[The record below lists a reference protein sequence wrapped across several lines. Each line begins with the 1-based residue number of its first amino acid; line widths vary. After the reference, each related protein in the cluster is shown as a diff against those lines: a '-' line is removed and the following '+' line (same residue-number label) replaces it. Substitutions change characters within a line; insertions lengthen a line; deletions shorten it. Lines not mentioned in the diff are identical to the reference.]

1 MAGASRRSL
10 AERLEA
16 WSGVCDAAA
25 AGELADADAS
35 AALVSV
41 VFASLREH
49 DDKPSRVALA
59 RAVDAALMHS
69 PAFLKAF
76 AARLLKAA
84 SDAPQAMEPARRREL
99 LRWSCALVR
108 HLDLATQ
115 TGAFAKVAKAQG
127 DLLCAEATAASGAA
141 RGDEN
146 GDGDT
151 RRGVRAPPRVNASF
165 QRLLGASVGAS
176 AAAEAYVDLVS
187 PRADDGTPD
196 PAKAL
201 VVTAPAAACGLAGAL
216 VAWANA
222 AAATRAASGGST
234 KRPSKVQRR
243 GGEAE
248 AAKRE
253 EQLAATASRARAG
266 AADAFAR
273 GVLHGD
279 ARNPSKLP
287 TELGRALDAF
297 VATMT
302 EEEMRDE
309 VAPRIERQMRRSP
322 EATLRPTRR
331 ALERAP
337 APAARALAAAAGD
350 ALAAQLRHADAWR
363 REEAAACFAAI
374 ADLGEDEDAR
384 GAFDAVAGDLADA
397 AKRPKEWQAR
407 CGVFDAMARLAL
419 RGDGVSEKTAA
430 ACANEAVACLAD
442 AFAREAQRDAR
453 ASAAD
458 ALGAWLAKVPG
469 ALPKPAADALA
480 ASLKDAKDAEKV
492 RPALR
497 LLVRAAKANP
507 TVLGSGTSVA
517 LMPALAALVKAGSAK
532 PLQRAEGTMALFLVA
547 AAAAGDA
554 EARKAAVSAGAF
566 GALAPDATYFAPASL
581 ARLGAEDSE
590 CAALGVGA
598 LLGSVDS
605 RELLGGDV
613 ERAAIGTATLLLL
626 HPNRETRVAAKRA
639 VDAANEAGVSAET
652 LLDAFREW
660 VVSAEEPG
668 RWPGLELSVEEAASG
683 NAARRPFPRRLAGAA
698 LAAFCG
704 AGGAERGAAS
714 RVGFSR
720 GDPGIPPEL
729 AGRLVLLAHHP
740 LVSAPDGR
748 QQGAW
753 SALLAKLDAAAE
765 RLGLDPPEFALR
777 ECADAMCAAV
787 AGDTGARSPR
797 PADRDAA
804 VAAAFAVARIDPDVA
819 LDAILGLAQSFAD
832 AREHESLTEKEIA
845 IFRCPPT
852 RLSTDPVDVFKPVT
866 RASANGARKARGK
879 GRGAY
884 GSDSDSD
891 DEPAAVSLRPTLR
904 ASQVAAAGGRGA
916 GRGGRGGRGGANIP
930 DKAELARR
938 AQFAEEAETRARVR
952 DGVDRLCLRLRLTAA
967 VLRGGTRRGAAAKRV
982 ARVATELLPLAA
994 SPILPEGPGAALGA
1008 ALVVA
1013 AANVPGNASVAL
1025 GFRGVASAF
1034 AAALRVSARCLD
1046 GTAPPL
1052 EPDARGDP
1060 APVPCARAAAE
1071 AATLEH
1077 ALDAL
1082 CECVEMND
1090 TEPLPPAMAFLAF
1103 PLCARVLTL
1112 ADDVAPASM
1121 RKNAVRVLAA
1131 HAAPG
1136 VPGLPR
1142 AAAARLALG
1151 VMATGAG
1158 ATAAAARPLLLDV
1171 AAGSGDEAPA
1181 VTLALLD
1188 GLESE
1193 FRAVRAAALA
1203 ALAGAPGA
1211 LRDLVLGGPEDARR
1225 SAAARLFLV
1234 RRDVDKAVRAAADDV
1249 WRAAGLELDAATL
1262 AARVSPLAIL
1272 PFLRHAAASAR
1283 EAAVDAFA
1291 ETAAAMDGGV
1301 APALAKLFAAYAT
1314 AAPAAPAR
1322 DGEAE
1327 LLDRGSAVPDRARF
1341 PDELERARRRSA
1353 GDPQGRAA
1361 LVRALGAAAPSLTAR
1376 DLPLVSTFLTKVLA
1390 DEDEAVRDA
1399 AMRGGRAMIELHGA
1413 QHVQQLLGVYEGYFD
1428 RATRSGGAGDLT
1440 DAQTDNTRQGVA
1452 VFLGS
1457 LAAHLEQTDPRLRQ
1471 ILARLV
1477 DVLSTPSEA
1486 VQRSVADCL
1495 PSLARALDEDER
1507 RALAESLLAQ
1517 VTGGAGYADRRGAA
1531 FGLAGAVK
1539 GMGIGSLKLF
1549 GVMDT
1554 VKTAVED
1561 KSNPEAREGALM
1573 AFELLN
1579 VRLGRLFEPYVVHV
1593 LPLLLVCFGDQNA
1606 YVREATVSA
1615 ARAVMGQLSGQGVKL
1630 VLPALMRGLEDSA
1643 WRTKQGSV
1651 QLLGAMS
1658 ACAPKQL
1665 GACLPQI
1672 VPKLSETLT
1681 DTHPKV
1687 VDAANAALAAIG
1699 DVIRNPEIRGLSK
1712 YLLGAISA
1720 PAERTAPCLDVL
1732 LEMTFVNTVDAPSL
1746 ALIVPVLSRGLRDR
1760 SADLKKKAAK
1770 IAGNMCSLVADA
1782 KDMSPYVP
1790 ILLPDI
1796 QKSLVDVS
1804 PEVRATAAAALA
1816 SLLQGMGGAEADQF
1830 SEVIPWLTRTL
1841 QSDGPPTERSGAA
1854 QGLAEC
1860 LAVLGPETFEAMLPE
1875 IFAGCAHV
1883 APYVREGHLTLLR
1896 FLPLALGAA
1905 FEAHLKE
1912 ALTEVLTG
1920 LADISEPVRQA
1931 ALGAGRVFVE
1941 EFSHSGPSLDLLLP
1955 AIEEALANENWRIRQ
1970 SATELLGSMMFRI
1983 AGTSGKV
1990 RVEGG
1995 DDDEGI
2001 STEAQGALLTSALG
2015 EARHHDLLASVYA
2028 LRSDPVMAVRSAA
2041 VHIWKTVVAN
2051 TPRTLR
2057 VILPRLMRRLIAGL
2071 SAESEDRRQTAG
2083 KCLGELVRKLGERV
2097 LPEIFPILRDG
2108 LEPSR
2113 GVQTRQGVCLGLAE
2127 VLAAARKE
2135 QLDEFLHRDVV
2146 PAIRDALCDADAA
2159 VREAAGA
2166 AFDATFRHSG
2176 PDTAAAIVP
2185 ALLSKLGSDDAA
2197 LEGLKQVLKA
2207 QPKILASVL
2216 PKLAE
2221 PPIDA
2226 HRAST
2231 LGALAEVAGAAL
2243 PPHLEALFPP
2253 LLAAMASEAAE
2264 EAEAA
2269 RHAASAVLRAV
2280 PDDAHY
2286 LLLPQVLGGARDER
2300 PRVRAAAATLC
2311 GAFAVEA
2318 PCFDEEDDVPLLIEA
2333 LFSLFCDADET
2344 VVLSAWQA
2352 LGVVMGAV
2360 AKEDQAHYLRDVR
2373 AAVRDAREKMRRR
2386 LRDAGASARVKKR
2399 DLLVPGLCLPKGLA
2413 PVAQVF
2419 LQGVLAGR
2427 NADARESAAEGLRE
2441 ATLSTTT
2448 AAVKPHVIPVTGPL
2462 IRALGDK
2469 HPGSV
2474 KSAVIGA
2481 LAAMIEVGGAAL
2493 KPFVPQLQ
2501 TTFVKCLVDPH
2512 RAVRQRAAAALGR
2525 LVALQPRVDAL
2536 VADLVASLERT
2547 DESSGSVDEETR
2559 GARRATARAVAG
2571 ALARAGANVKPPTV
2585 VAATEAAM
2593 RLGRDAADAETRA
2606 AAALALAHA
2615 AAWLPED
2622 ARATLA
2628 ERLGE
2633 TDAGAGDDADAR
2645 EHRALSLSAS
2655 ARVHPELVLASPET
2669 SRETLNGLARH
2680 ARDPEREG
2688 ARVAAVLG
2696 MGRLALASAEQRGA
2710 ACPFLG
2716 KVASALARALRD
2728 DGAGARAAAASA
2740 LSRLCAASPDAVAPH
2755 LGVFVPA
2762 LADVAVADASRDA
2775 RFHADRALRAALRVR
2790 DEEDGLAFAREA
2802 LRAGGAAHAARA
2814 RLSDV
2819 VLRRLQ
2825 GLPALDE
2832 GADGTTWTSWGGL
2845 AADADD
2851 DDEAVLGDDA

>member
-1 MAGASRRSL
+1 MAGASRRPL
-10 AERLEA
+10 AERLDA

-41 VFASLREH
+41 VFSSLREH

-59 RAVDAALMHS
+59 RAVDAALTHS

-84 SDAPQAMEPARRREL
+84 SDAPHEMEPTRRREL

-127 DLLCAEATAASGAA
+127 DLLCAEAVATSGAA
-141 RGDEN
+141 GEKEHGRGLEPA
-146 GDGDT
+146 
-151 RRGVRAPPRVNASF
+151 VRVNASF
-165 QRLLGASVGAS
+165 QRLLGAFSGTS
-176 AAAEAYVDLVS
+176 AAAEMAEAYVDLIS
-187 PRADDGTPD
+187 PRAGDGTPD
-196 PAKAL
+196 ATKAL
-201 VVTAPAAACGLAGAL
+201 VATAPAAACGLAGAL

-234 KRPSKVQRR
+234 KRPSKVQRA

-253 EQLAATASRARAG
+253 ARLADTASRARSG

-279 ARNPSKLP
+279 ARNPLKLP
-287 TELGRALDAF
+287 AELGRALDAF

-302 EEEMRDE
+302 EAEMRDE

-337 APAARALAAAAGD
+337 APAARALAAAAGE

-384 GAFDAVAGDLADA
+384 GAFDAVAGDLTDA

-407 CGVFDAMARLAL
+407 RGVFDAMARLAL
-419 RGDGVSEKTAA
+419 HGDGVSEKTAA
-430 ACANEAVACLAD
+430 AFASEAVECLAE
-442 AFAREAQRDAR
+442 AFAREAQKDAR
-453 ASAAD
+453 ASAAE

-480 ASLKDAKDAEKV
+480 TSLEDTKDAEKL

-507 TVLGSGTSVA
+507 AVLGSGTSIA
-517 LMPALAALVKAGSAK
+517 LMPALAALVKAGSTK

-547 AAAAGDA
+547 AAAGGDT

-598 LLGSVDS
+598 LLGSVDLH
-605 RELLGGDV
+605 ELLSGDV
-613 ERAAIGTATLLLL
+613 KRAAIGTATLLLL

-639 VDAANEAGVSAET
+639 VDAANEAGISGET
-652 LLDAFREW
+652 LLDALREW
-660 VVSAEEPG
+660 VVSAEESG
-668 RWPGLELSVEEAASG
+668 GWPGLNLSVEEAALPT
-683 NAARRPFPRRLAGAA
+683 RPFPRRLAGAA

-704 AGGAERGAAS
+704 AGGAEHGAAS

-720 GDPGIPPEL
+720 GDPGVPPEL

-748 QQGAW
+748 QEGAW
-753 SALLAKLDAAAE
+753 SALLAKLDTAAE
-765 RLGLDPPEFALR
+765 RLDLDPPALALR
-777 ECADAMCAAV
+777 ESVDAMCAAV
-787 AGDTGARSPR
+787 AGETGARSPR
-797 PADRDAA
+797 LADRDAA

-819 LDAILGLAQSFAD
+819 LDAILGLAESFAD
-832 AREHESLTEKEIA
+832 AGEHKSLTKKEIA

-852 RLSTDPVDVFKPVT
+852 RLSTDPVDVFKPVA
-866 RASANGARKARGK
+866 RAGVGAAGKPRGK
-879 GRGAY
+879 GRGGG

-904 ASQVAAAGGRGA
+904 ASQVAAAGGRGG
-916 GRGGRGGRGGANIP
+916 GRGGRGGRGGANVP

-952 DGVDRLCLRLRLTAA
+952 DGVERLCLRLRLTAS

-982 ARVATELLPLAA
+982 ALVAPELLPLAA
-994 SPILPEGPGAALGA
+994 SPILPEGPGAALSE
-1008 ALVVA
+1008 ALVVS
-1013 AANVPGNASVAL
+1013 AANVPGNASVSL

-1034 AAALRVSARCLD
+1034 ATALRASARCLD
-1046 GTAPPL
+1046 GTAAPL
-1052 EPDARGDP
+1052 EPDARGDAATDP
-1060 APVPCARAAAE
+1060 RARAAAE
-1071 AATLEH
+1071 AATLER

-1082 CECVEMND
+1082 RECVEMND
-1090 TEPLPPAMAFLAF
+1090 TEPLPPAAVFLAF
-1103 PLCARVLTL
+1103 PLCARALTL
-1112 ADDVAPASM
+1112 PDELAPAST

-1151 VMATGAG
+1151 VMATGGG

-1171 AAGSGDEAPA
+1171 AAGSGDEAPD

-1211 LRDLVLGGPEDARR
+1211 LHDLVLGGPEDVRR
-1225 SAAARLFLV
+1225 SAAARLFLA
-1234 RRDVDKAVRAAADDV
+1234 RRDADETVRAAADDA

-1262 AARVSPLAIL
+1262 AAHVSPLTIL
-1272 PFLRHAAASAR
+1272 PFLSHAAASAR
-1283 EAAVDAFA
+1283 DAAVDAFA
-1291 ETAAAMDGGV
+1291 ETVAAMDGGV
-1301 APALAKLFAAYAT
+1301 APALAKLFAAYAA
-1314 AAPAAPAR
+1314 AAPKAPASGKA
-1322 DGEAE
+1322 DADHGF
-1327 LLDRGSAVPDRARF
+1327 AVPDRARF
-1341 PDELERARRRSA
+1341 PDEIESVRELA

-1361 LVRALGAAAPSLTAR
+1361 LVRALGAAAPSLTAK

-1390 DEDEAVRDA
+1390 DEDETVRDA
-1399 AMRGGRAMIELHGA
+1399 AMRGGREMIELHGA
-1413 QHVQQLLGVYEGYFD
+1413 QHVHQLLGVYEGYFD
-1428 RATRSGGAGDLT
+1428 RAARSGGAGDLT

-1457 LAAHLEQTDPRLRQ
+1457 LAGHLERTDPRLRQ

-1495 PSLARALDEDER
+1495 PSLAQALDEDER
-1507 RALAESLLAQ
+1507 RALVESLLAQ
-1517 VTGGAGYADRRGAA
+1517 VTGGAVYADRRGAA

-1549 GVMDT
+1549 GVMDA
-1554 VKTAVED
+1554 VKAAVED

-1606 YVREATVSA
+1606 YVRDATVSA

-1782 KDMSPYVP
+1782 KDMAPYVP

-1841 QSDGPPTERSGAA
+1841 QSDGAPTERSGAA

-1875 IFAGCAHV
+1875 IFSGCAHV
-1883 APYVREGHLTLLR
+1883 APHVREGYLTLLR

-1905 FEAHLKE
+1905 FEAHLKD

-2057 VILPRLMRRLIAGL
+2057 LILPHLMGRLIGGL
-2071 SAESEDRRQTAG
+2071 SSASEDRRQTAG

-2108 LEPSR
+2108 LDPSR
-2113 GVQTRQGVCLGLAE
+2113 SAQTRQGVCLGLAE

-2135 QLDEFLHRDVV
+2135 QLEAFLHQDVV
-2146 PAIRDALCDADAA
+2146 PAIRDALCDDDAA

-2166 AFDATFRHSG
+2166 AFDATFRQGG

-2216 PKLAE
+2216 PQLAA

-2243 PPHLEALFPP
+2243 PPHLEALLPP

-2264 EAEAA
+2264 EADAA
-2269 RHAASAVLRAV
+2269 RSAAFAVLRAV

-2286 LLLPQVLGGARDER
+2286 LLLPQVLGGVRDER
-2300 PRVRAAAATLC
+2300 PLVRAAAATLC

-2333 LFSLFCDADET
+2333 LFSLFCDTDET
-2344 VVLSAWQA
+2344 VVMSAWTA
-2352 LGVVMGAV
+2352 LGVVMGVV
-2360 AKEDQAHYLRDVR
+2360 AKEDQAHYLQDVR
-2373 AAVRDAREKMRRR
+2373 AAVQAAREKIRRR
-2386 LRDAGASARVKKR
+2386 LRDAGAGAGVR

-2413 PVAQVF
+2413 PVAQVY

-2427 NADARESAAEGLRE
+2427 DAYARESAAEGLRE
-2441 ATLSTTT
+2441 AVLSTTT

-2481 LAAMIEVGGAAL
+2481 LAATIDVGGAAL

-2501 TTFVKCLVDPH
+2501 TTFVKCLLDPS

-2536 VADLVASLERT
+2536 VADLVASLARADT
-2547 DESSGSVDEETR
+2547 DGGEDAR
-2559 GARRATARAVAG
+2559 GARQATLRAVAG
-2571 ALARAGANVKPPTV
+2571 ALAHAGANIKPPTV
-2585 VAATEAAM
+2585 VAAKEAAM
-2593 RLGRDAADAETRA
+2593 RLGRDAADGATRA

-2622 ARATLA
+2622 ARAALA
-2628 ERLGE
+2628 EHLGE
-2633 TDAGAGDDADAR
+2633 TDSGDADVR
-2645 EHRALSLSAS
+2645 EHRALALSAS
-2655 ARVHPELVLASPET
+2655 AHMHPDLILASGGAGQ
-2669 SRETLNGLARH
+2669 TLNGLARH
-2680 ARDPEREG
+2680 ARDPERED

-2696 MGRLALASAEQRGA
+2696 MGRLARASAEQSGA

-2728 DGAGARAAAASA
+2728 DGAGARAAAAAA

-2755 LGVFVPA
+2755 LGAFVPA
-2762 LADVAVADASRDA
+2762 LADAALADKSKEA
-2775 RFHADRALRAALRVR
+2775 RFHAERALRAALRVR
-2790 DEEDGLAFAREA
+2790 DAEDGLAFAQAA

-2819 VLRRLQ
+2819 VLRRLK

-2832 GADGTTWTSWGGL
+2832 TLDGPTWRGL

-2851 DDEAVLGDDA
+2851 DDEAVLGYDA

>member
-59 RAVDAALMHS
+59 RAVDAALTHS

-84 SDAPQAMEPARRREL
+84 SDKPQEMEPARRREL

-115 TGAFAKVAKAQG
+115 AGAFAKVAKAQG
-127 DLLCAEATAASGAA
+127 DLLCAEAVAVEE
-141 RGDEN
+141 R
-146 GDGDT
+146 
-151 RRGVRAPPRVNASF
+151 PRVFFSSRGEKTSRNTNAKPTRSRVNKSF
-165 QRLLGASVGAS
+165 QRLLATSRAPDVV
-176 AAAEAYVDLVS
+176 EAYVDVVA

-196 PAKAL
+196 AAKAL
-201 VVTAPAAACGLAGAL
+201 VATAPAAACGLAGAL
-216 VAWANA
+216 VAWASA
-222 AAATRAASGGST
+222 MEATRAASGGRT
-234 KRPSKVQRR
+234 KRPSKVQRA

-248 AAKRE
+248 FANRE
-253 EQLAATASRARAG
+253 ARLVLSASRARAG
-266 AADAFAR
+266 AADAYAR
-273 GVLHGD
+273 GVFHGD
-279 ARNPSKLP
+279 ARNPLKLP
-287 TELGRALDAF
+287 AELCRALDAF
-297 VATMT
+297 VATVT
-302 EEEMRDE
+302 VDEMRDE

-337 APAARALAAAAGD
+337 APAARALAAAAGE

-374 ADLGEDEDAR
+374 ADLGEDEDAK
-384 GAFDAVAGDLADA
+384 GAFDAVAGDLTDA
-397 AKRPKEWQAR
+397 TKRPKEWQAR

-419 RGDGVSEKTAA
+419 SGDAVSEKSAA
-430 ACANEAVACLAD
+430 AFANEAVACLTE
-442 AFAREAQRDAR
+442 AFAGEAQRDAR
-453 ASAAD
+453 ASAAE
-458 ALGAWLAKVPG
+458 ALGAWLAKIPG

-480 ASLKDAKDAEKV
+480 ASLKDAKDAEKLK
-492 RPALR
+492 PALR

-507 TVLGSGTSVA
+507 AVLGSGSAVG
-517 LMPALAALVKAGSAK
+517 LMPALAALVKAGSTK
-532 PLQRAEGTMALFLVA
+532 PLQRAEGTAALFLVA
-547 AAAAGDA
+547 AAASGDA
-554 EARKAAVSAGAF
+554 EARKAAVAAGAF
-566 GALAPDATYFAPASL
+566 GALAPDATYLAPASL

-598 LLGSVDS
+598 LLGSVELH
-605 RELLGGDV
+605 ELLSGDV
-613 ERAAIGTATLLLL
+613 KRAAISAATLLLL

-639 VDAANEAGVSAET
+639 VDAANEAGVSGEA

-668 RWPGLELSVEEAASG
+668 KWPGLDLSVEEATSPT
-683 NAARRPFPRRLAGAA
+683 RPFPRRLAGAA
-698 LAAFCG
+698 LGAFCG

-720 GDPGIPPEL
+720 GDPGVPPEL

-748 QQGAW
+748 REGAW

-765 RLGLDPPEFALR
+765 RLDLDPPAFALR
-777 ECADAMCAAV
+777 ECAEAMCAAV
-787 AGDTGARSPR
+787 AGETGARSPR
-797 PADRDAA
+797 AADRDAA
-804 VAAAFAVARIDPDVA
+804 VAAAFAVARVDPDVA
-819 LDAILGLAQSFAD
+819 LDSILDLAESFAE
-832 AREHESLTEKEIA
+832 AREHDALTQKEIA
-845 IFRCPPT
+845 VFSCPPT
-852 RLSTDPVDVFKPVT
+852 RLSTDPVDVFKPVA
-866 RASANGARKARGK
+866 RANANGTKKPRGK
-879 GRGAY
+879 GRGMY

-916 GRGGRGGRGGANIP
+916 GRGGRGGRGGANVP

-952 DGVDRLCLRLRLTAA
+952 DVVDRLCLRLRLTAA
-967 VLRGGTRRGAAAKRV
+967 VLRGGTRRGAAARRV
-982 ARVATELLPLAA
+982 ARVAAELLPLAA
-994 SPILPEGPGAALGA
+994 SRILPEGPGAALGE

-1013 AANVPGNASVAL
+1013 AANVPGNASVSL
-1025 GFRGVASAF
+1025 GFHGVASAF
-1034 AAALRVSARCLD
+1034 AAALLVSARCLD
-1046 GTAPPL
+1046 GTLPRL
-1052 EPDARGDP
+1052 ETDSPISRSR
-1060 APVPCARAAAE
+1060 VAAE
-1071 AATLEH
+1071 ATTLER

-1082 CECVEMND
+1082 CECVDMND
-1090 TEPLPPAMAFLAF
+1090 TEPLPPATVFLAF
-1103 PLCARVLTL
+1103 PLCARALTL
-1112 ADDVAPASM
+1112 PDDLAPASI
-1121 RKNAVRVLAA
+1121 RKNATRVLTA

-1171 AAGSGDEAPA
+1171 AAGAGEEAPE

-1203 ALAGAPGA
+1203 ALAGAPEA
-1211 LRDLVLGGPEDARR
+1211 LGDVVRGGEEAVRR
-1225 SAAARLFLV
+1225 LAAARLFLA
-1234 RRDVDKAVRAAADDV
+1234 RRDVDETVRAAADGV
-1249 WRAAGLELDAATL
+1249 WRAVGLDLDEKETL
-1262 AARVSPLAIL
+1262 AAHVSPLAIL

-1283 EAAVDAFA
+1283 DAAVDAFA
-1291 ETAAAMDGGV
+1291 ETAAAVDGGV
-1301 APALAKLFAAYAT
+1301 APALAKLFAAYA
-1314 AAPAAPAR
+1314 AASPRPAPASETPS
-1322 DGEAE
+1322 DFSG
-1327 LLDRGSAVPDRARF
+1327 VPDRARF
-1341 PDELERARRRSA
+1341 PDELASVRDA

-1361 LVRALGAAAPSLTAR
+1361 LVRALGAAAPSLTAK

-1390 DEDEAVRDA
+1390 DEDESVRDA

-1428 RATRSGGAGDLT
+1428 RATRAGAELS
-1440 DAQTDNTRQGVA
+1440 DAQTDNVRQGVA

-1457 LAAHLEQTDPRLRQ
+1457 LASHLEKDDPRARR

-1495 PSLARALDEDER
+1495 PSLAQGLDEDER
-1507 RALAESLLAQ
+1507 RALVESLLAQ

-1549 GVMDT
+1549 GVMDA
-1554 VKTAVED
+1554 VKAAVED

-1593 LPLLLVCFGDQNA
+1593 LPLLLVCFGDQNE
-1606 YVREATVSA
+1606 YVRQATVSA

-1816 SLLQGMGGAEADQF
+1816 SLLQGMGGAEAEQF
-1830 SEVIPWLTRTL
+1830 SEVIPWLTKTL
-1841 QSDGPPTERSGAA
+1841 QSDGPATERSGAA

-1860 LAVLGPETFEAMLPE
+1860 LAVLGPDTFEAMLPE
-1875 IFAGCAHV
+1875 IFAGCSHV
-1883 APYVREGHLTLLR
+1883 ASHVREGHLTLLR
-1896 FLPLALGAA
+1896 FLPLALGQA
-1905 FEAHLKE
+1905 FEAHLQE

-1955 AIEEALANENWRIRQ
+1955 SIEEALASENWRIRQ
-1970 SATELLGSMMFRI
+1970 SAAELLGSMMFRI

-2001 STEAQGALLTSALG
+2001 STEAQGAALTAALG
-2015 EARHHDLLASVYA
+2015 EARHHDLLSAVYA
-2028 LRSDPVMAVRSAA
+2028 LRSDPVMAVRNAA

-2057 VILPRLMRRLIAGL
+2057 LILPRLMNRLISGL

-2108 LEPSR
+2108 LDPCRSA
-2113 GVQTRQGVCLGLAE
+2113 QTRQGVCLGLAE
-2127 VLAAARKE
+2127 VLSAARKE
-2135 QLDEFLHRDVV
+2135 QLEEFLHRDVV
-2146 PAIRDALCDADAA
+2146 PAIRDALCDADAS
-2159 VREAAGA
+2159 VRDAAGA
-2166 AFDATFRHSG
+2166 AFDATFRHGG
-2176 PDTAAAIVP
+2176 PETAAAIVP
-2185 ALLSKLGSDDAA
+2185 ALLAKLGSDDAA

-2216 PKLAE
+2216 PALAA

-2226 HRAST
+2226 QRAQT

-2253 LLAAMASEAAE
+2253 LLAAMASESAE
-2264 EAEAA
+2264 EADAA
-2269 RHAASAVLRAV
+2269 RSAASAVLRAV
-2280 PDDAHY
+2280 PTDAHY
-2286 LLLPQVLGGARDER
+2286 LLLPQVLAGVGDAK
-2300 PRVRAAAATLC
+2300 PGVRAAAATLC
-2311 GAFAVEA
+2311 GAFATEA
-2318 PCFDEEDDVPLLIEA
+2318 PCFDEEDDVPRLIET
-2333 LFSLFCDADET
+2333 LFSVFCDEHEF
-2344 VVLSAWQA
+2344 VVQAAWTA
-2352 LGVVMGAV
+2352 LGVVMGTV
-2360 AKEDQAHYLRDVR
+2360 PKEDQAHYLRDVR
-2373 AAVRDAREKMRRR
+2373 AAVQGAREKTRRR
-2386 LRDAGASARVKKR
+2386 LRDAGATSTRVAESA
-2399 DLLVPGLCLPKGLA
+2399 LLVPGLCLPKGLA
-2413 PVAQVF
+2413 PVAQVY

-2448 AAVKPHVIPVTGPL
+2448 AAIKPHVIPITGPL
-2462 IRALGDK
+2462 IRVLGDK

-2474 KSAVIGA
+2474 KAAVLGA
-2481 LAAMIEVGGAAL
+2481 LAAMIDVGGAAL

-2501 TTFVKCLVDPH
+2501 TTFVKCLLDPN

-2525 LVALQPRVDAL
+2525 LVVLQPRVDAL
-2536 VADLVASLERT
+2536 VADLASSLEGAHDAAST
-2547 DESSGSVDEETR
+2547 DDAR
-2559 GARRATARAVAG
+2559 GVRQATLRAVAG
-2571 ALARAGANVKPPTV
+2571 ALAHAGANVKPPTV
-2585 VAATEAAM
+2585 LAARDAAL
-2593 RLGRDAADAETRA
+2593 RLGRDAADDATRA

-2615 AAWLPED
+2615 AAWLADDEL
-2622 ARATLA
+2622 RATIETLGDA
-2628 ERLGE
+2628 ESVSG
-2633 TDAGAGDDADAR
+2633 DADAR
-2645 EHRALSLSAS
+2645 EHHALSLSAL
-2655 ARVHPELVLASPET
+2655 ARVRPELVLASQQNA
-2669 SRETLNGLARH
+2669 SSALNGLARH
-2680 ARDPEREG
+2680 ARDPERET

-2696 MGRLALASAEQRGA
+2696 TGRLA
-2710 ACPFLG
+2710 
-2716 KVASALARALRD
+2716 VASALQNGATCAYAPKIIPLLARALRD
-2728 DGAGARAAAASA
+2728 DGAYVRAAAAFC
-2740 LSRLCAASPDAVAPH
+2740 LTRLCAASPEAVAPH
-2755 LGVFVPA
+2755 LGAFVPA
-2762 LADVAVADASRDA
+2762 LADVAAADKSKDA
-2775 RFHADRALRAALRVR
+2775 RFHADRAIRAALRIE
-2790 DEEDGLAFAREA
+2790 DEEDGLAFAQEA

-2819 VLRRLQ
+2819 VLRRLK
-2825 GLPALDE
+2825 GLPALDPLDA
-2832 GADGTTWTSWGGL
+2832 ADTGVGGWGGL

>member
-59 RAVDAALMHS
+59 RAVDAALTHS

-84 SDAPQAMEPARRREL
+84 SDKPQEMEPARRREL

-115 TGAFAKVAKAQG
+115 AGAFAKVAKAQG
-127 DLLCAEATAASGAA
+127 DLLCAEAVAVSSAFSS
-141 RGDEN
+141 RGDERN
-146 GDGDT
+146 TNAKPT
-151 RRGVRAPPRVNASF
+151 RSRVNKSF
-165 QRLLGASVGAS
+165 QRLLATSQTPDLV
-176 AAAEAYVDLVS
+176 EAYVDVVA

-196 PAKAL
+196 AAKAL
-201 VVTAPAAACGLAGAL
+201 VATAPAAACGLAGAL
-216 VAWANA
+216 VAWASA
-222 AAATRAASGGST
+222 MEATRAASGGRT
-234 KRPSKVQRR
+234 KRPSKVQRA

-248 AAKRE
+248 FANRE
-253 EQLAATASRARAG
+253 ARLVLSASRARAG
-266 AADAFAR
+266 AADAYAR
-273 GVLHGD
+273 GVFHGD
-279 ARNPSKLP
+279 ARNPLKLP
-287 TELGRALDAF
+287 AELCRALDAF
-297 VATMT
+297 VATVT
-302 EEEMRDE
+302 VDEMRDE

-337 APAARALAAAAGD
+337 APAARALAAAAGE

-363 REEAAACFAAI
+363 REESAACFAAI

-384 GAFDAVAGDLADA
+384 GAFDAVAGDLTDA

-407 CGVFDAMARLAL
+407 CGAFDAMARLAL
-419 RGDGVSEKTAA
+419 SGDAVSEKSAA
-430 ACANEAVACLAD
+430 AFANEAVTCLTE
-442 AFAREAQRDAR
+442 AFAGEAQRDAR
-453 ASAAD
+453 ASAAE
-458 ALGAWLAKVPG
+458 ALGAWLAKIPG
-469 ALPKPAADALA
+469 AIPKPAADALL
-480 ASLKDAKDAEKV
+480 ASLKDAKDAEKLK
-492 RPALR
+492 PALR

-507 TVLGSGTSVA
+507 AVLGSGSAVG
-517 LMPALAALVKAGSAK
+517 LMPALAALVKAGSTK
-532 PLQRAEGTMALFLVA
+532 PLQRAEGIMALFLVA

-554 EARKAAVSAGAF
+554 EARKAAVAAGAF
-566 GALAPDATYFAPASL
+566 GALAPDATYLAPASL

-598 LLGSVDS
+598 LLGSVELH
-605 RELLGGDV
+605 ELLSGDV
-613 ERAAIGTATLLLL
+613 KRAAISAATLLLL

-639 VDAANEAGVSAET
+639 VDAANEAGVSGEA

-668 RWPGLELSVEEAASG
+668 KWPGLDLSVEEAASPT
-683 NAARRPFPRRLAGAA
+683 RPFPRRLAGAA
-698 LAAFCG
+698 LGAFCG
-704 AGGAERGAAS
+704 AGGAERGAVS

-720 GDPGIPPEL
+720 GDPGVPPEL

-748 QQGAW
+748 LEGAW

-765 RLGLDPPEFALR
+765 RLDLDPPAFALR
-777 ECADAMCAAV
+777 ECAEAMCAAV
-787 AGDTGARSPR
+787 AGETGARSPR
-797 PADRDAA
+797 AADRDAA
-804 VAAAFAVARIDPDVA
+804 VAAAFAIARVDPDVA
-819 LDAILGLAQSFAD
+819 LDSILDLAESFAD
-832 AREHESLTEKEIA
+832 AREHDALTKKEIA
-845 IFRCPPT
+845 VFSCPPT
-852 RLSTDPVDVFKPVT
+852 RLSTDPVDVFKPVA
-866 RASANGARKARGK
+866 RANANGTKKPRGK
-879 GRGAY
+879 GRGMY

-916 GRGGRGGRGGANIP
+916 GRGGRGGRGGANVP

-952 DGVDRLCLRLRLTAA
+952 DVVDRLCLRLRLTAA
-967 VLRGGTRRGAAAKRV
+967 VLRGGTRRGAAARRV
-982 ARVATELLPLAA
+982 ARVAAELLPLAA
-994 SPILPEGPGAALGA
+994 SRILPEGPGAALGE

-1013 AANVPGNASVAL
+1013 AANVPGNASVSL
-1025 GFRGVASAF
+1025 GFHGVASAF
-1034 AAALRVSARCLD
+1034 AAALLVSARCLD
-1046 GTAPPL
+1046 GTAPRVETDSPIS
-1052 EPDARGDP
+1052 RSR
-1060 APVPCARAAAE
+1060 VSAE
-1071 AATLEH
+1071 ATTLER

-1090 TEPLPPAMAFLAF
+1090 TEPLPPATVFLAF
-1103 PLCARVLTL
+1103 PLCARALTL
-1112 ADDVAPASM
+1112 PDDLAPASI
-1121 RKNAVRVLAA
+1121 RKNAMQVLTA
-1131 HAAPG
+1131 HAAPDT
-1136 VPGLPR
+1136 PGLPR
-1142 AAAARLALG
+1142 AAAVRLALG

-1171 AAGSGDEAPA
+1171 AAGAGEEAPE

-1203 ALAGAPGA
+1203 ALAGAPEA
-1211 LRDLVLGGPEDARR
+1211 LGDVVHGGEEAVRR
-1225 SAAARLFLV
+1225 LAAARLFLA
-1234 RRDVDKAVRAAADDV
+1234 RRDVDETVRAAADGV
-1249 WRAAGLELDAATL
+1249 WRAVGLDLDESATL
-1262 AARVSPLAIL
+1262 ANHVSPLAIL

-1283 EAAVDAFA
+1283 DAAVDAFA

-1301 APALAKLFAAYAT
+1301 APTLAKLFAAYA
-1314 AAPAAPAR
+1314 AASPRPAPAPGASSDAN
-1322 DGEAE
+1322 DV
-1327 LLDRGSAVPDRARF
+1327 VPDRARF
-1341 PDELERARRRSA
+1341 PDEMAGTRDA

-1361 LVRALGAAAPSLTAR
+1361 LVRALGAAAPSLTAK

-1390 DEDEAVRDA
+1390 DEDESVRDA

-1428 RATRSGGAGDLT
+1428 RATRAGGAQTELS
-1440 DAQTDNTRQGVA
+1440 DAQTDNVRQGVA

-1457 LAAHLEQTDPRLRQ
+1457 LASHLEKDDPRARR

-1495 PSLARALDEDER
+1495 PSLAQGLDEDER
-1507 RALAESLLAQ
+1507 RALVESLLAQ

-1549 GVMDT
+1549 GVMDA
-1554 VKTAVED
+1554 VKAAVED

-1593 LPLLLVCFGDQNA
+1593 LPLLLVCFGDQNE
-1606 YVREATVSA
+1606 YVRQATVSA

-1687 VDAANAALAAIG
+1687 VDAANAALKSIG

-1816 SLLQGMGGAEADQF
+1816 SLLQGMGGAEAEQF
-1830 SEVIPWLTRTL
+1830 SEVIPWLTKTL
-1841 QSDGPPTERSGAA
+1841 QSDGPATERSGAA

-1860 LAVLGPETFEAMLPE
+1860 LAVLGPDTFEAMLPE
-1875 IFAGCAHV
+1875 IFAGCSHV
-1883 APYVREGHLTLLR
+1883 APHVREGHLTLLR
-1896 FLPLALGAA
+1896 FLPLALGEA
-1905 FEAHLKE
+1905 FEAHLQE

-1955 AIEEALANENWRIRQ
+1955 SIEEALASENWRIRV
-1970 SATELLGSMMFRI
+1970 SAAELLGSMMFRI

-2001 STEAQGALLTSALG
+2001 STEAQGAALTAALG
-2015 EARHHDLLASVYA
+2015 EARHHDLLSAVYA
-2028 LRSDPVMAVRSAA
+2028 LRSDPVMAVRNAA

-2057 VILPRLMRRLIAGL
+2057 LILPRLMNRLIAGL

-2108 LEPSR
+2108 LDPGRSA
-2113 GVQTRQGVCLGLAE
+2113 QTRQGVCLGLAE
-2127 VLAAARKE
+2127 VLSAARKE
-2135 QLDEFLHRDVV
+2135 QLEEFLHQDVV

-2159 VREAAGA
+2159 VRDAAGA
-2166 AFDATFRHSG
+2166 AFDATFRHGG
-2176 PDTAAAIVP
+2176 PETAAAIVP
-2185 ALLSKLGSDDAA
+2185 ALLAKLGSDDAA

-2216 PKLAE
+2216 PALAA

-2226 HRAST
+2226 HRAQT

-2253 LLAAMASEAAE
+2253 LLAAMASESAE
-2264 EAEAA
+2264 EADAA
-2269 RHAASAVLRAV
+2269 RSAASAVLRAV
-2280 PDDAHY
+2280 PTDAHY
-2286 LLLPQVLGGARDER
+2286 LLLPQVLAGVGDAK
-2300 PRVRAAAATLC
+2300 PGVRAAAATLC
-2311 GAFAVEA
+2311 GAFATEA
-2318 PCFDEEDDVPLLIEA
+2318 PCFDEEDDVPRLIET
-2333 LFSLFCDADET
+2333 LFSVFCDEHDY
-2344 VVLSAWQA
+2344 VVQAAWQA
-2352 LGVVMGAV
+2352 LGVVMGV
-2360 AKEDQAHYLRDVR
+2360 VPKEDQGHYLRDVR
-2373 AAVRDAREKMRRR
+2373 AAVQGAREKTRRR
-2386 LRDAGASARVKKR
+2386 LRDAGQTSTRENA
-2399 DLLVPGLCLPKGLA
+2399 LLVPGLCLPKGLA
-2413 PVAQVF
+2413 PVAQVY

-2448 AAVKPHVIPVTGPL
+2448 AAIKPHVIPITGPL
-2462 IRALGDK
+2462 IRVLGDK

-2474 KSAVIGA
+2474 KAAVLGA
-2481 LAAMIEVGGAAL
+2481 LASLIDVGGIAL

-2501 TTFVKCLVDPH
+2501 TTFVKCLLDPN
-2512 RAVRQRAAAALGR
+2512 RAVRQRSAAALGR
-2525 LVALQPRVDAL
+2525 LVVLQPRVDAL
-2536 VADLVASLERT
+2536 VNDLASSLEGAAS
-2547 DESSGSVDEETR
+2547 DAKDSADDAR
-2559 GARRATARAVAG
+2559 GVRQATLRAVAG
-2571 ALARAGANVKPPTV
+2571 ALAHAGANVKPPTV
-2585 VAATEAAM
+2585 LAARDAAL
-2593 RLGRDAADAETRA
+2593 RLGRDAADDATRA

-2615 AAWLPED
+2615 AAWLADDERGLTIETLGD
-2622 ARATLA
+2622 A
-2628 ERLGE
+2628 ESG
-2633 TDAGAGDDADAR
+2633 DADAR
-2645 EHRALSLSAS
+2645 EHRALSLSAL
-2655 ARVHPELVLASPET
+2655 ARVRPELVLASHA
-2669 SRETLNGLARH
+2669 SVALNGLARH
-2680 ARDPEREG
+2680 ARDPERDT

-2696 MGRLALASAEQRGA
+2696 MGRLAVASALQNGA
-2710 ACPFLG
+2710 ACSYVSKICPL
-2716 KVASALARALRD
+2716 LARALRD
-2728 DGAGARAAAASA
+2728 DGATVRAASA
-2740 LSRLCAASPDAVAPH
+2740 FCLSRLCLASPDAVAPH
-2755 LGVFVPA
+2755 LGAFVPA
-2762 LADVAVADASRDA
+2762 LADVAAADKSKDA
-2775 RFHADRALRAALRVR
+2775 RFHAERAIRAALRIE
-2790 DEEDGLAFAREA
+2790 DEEDGLLFAQEA

-2819 VLRRLQ
+2819 VLRRLK
-2825 GLPALDE
+2825 GLPALDPLDAADT
-2832 GADGTTWTSWGGL
+2832 GAGGWGGL

>member
-10 AERLEA
+10 TERLEA

-59 RAVDAALMHS
+59 RAVDAALTHS

-84 SDAPQAMEPARRREL
+84 SDTPQAMEPTRRREL

-108 HLDLATQ
+108 RLDLATHA
-115 TGAFAKVAKAQG
+115 GAFAKVAKAQG
-127 DLLCAEATAASGAA
+127 DLLCAEAVAASRKSPAA
-141 RGDEN
+141 VTNESESARHLNEP
-146 GDGDT
+146 T
-151 RRGVRAPPRVNASF
+151 ARANKSF
-165 QRLLGASVGAS
+165 QRLLGDFSGTS
-176 AAAEAYVDLVS
+176 ARVAEAYVDLVS
-187 PRADDGTPD
+187 PLAADGTPD
-196 PAKAL
+196 AAKAL
-201 VVTAPAAACGLAGAL
+201 VTTAPAAACGLAGAL

-222 AAATRAASGGST
+222 MGAARAARGGGT
-234 KRPSKVQRR
+234 KRPSKVQRG

-253 EQLAATASRARAG
+253 ARLAALASRARAG

-273 GVLHGD
+273 GVFHGD
-279 ARNPSKLP
+279 ARNPLRLP
-287 TELGRALDAF
+287 AELGRALDAF

-302 EEEMRDE
+302 EDEMRDE
-309 VAPRIERQMRRSP
+309 AAPRIERQLRRSP
-322 EATLRPTRR
+322 EATLRATRR

-337 APAARALAAAAGD
+337 APAARALAAAAGG
-350 ALAAQLRHADAWR
+350 ALAAQLGHADAWR

-374 ADLGEDEDAR
+374 ADLGEDADAR
-384 GAFDAVAGDLADA
+384 RAFDAVAGDVTDA

-407 CGVFDAMARLAL
+407 RGAFDAMARLAL
-419 RGDGVSEKTAA
+419 ASSDGVSEKAA
-430 ACANEAVACLAD
+430 AALANEAVACLAE
-442 AFAREAQRDAR
+442 AFAGEAQRDAR

-480 ASLKDAKDAEKV
+480 ASLEDAKDAEKLK
-492 RPALR
+492 PALR
-497 LLVRAAKANP
+497 LLVRAAKSNP
-507 TVLGSGTSVA
+507 AVLGSGSSVA
-517 LMPALAALVKAGSAK
+517 FMPALAALVKAGSTK
-532 PLQRAEGTMALFLVA
+532 PTQRAEGAMALFLAA

-590 CAALGVGA
+590 CAALAVGA
-598 LLGSVDS
+598 LLGSVDLH
-605 RELLGGDV
+605 ELLSGDV

-626 HPNRETRVAAKRA
+626 HPNRQTRVAAKRA
-639 VDAANEAGVSAET
+639 IDAANEAGVSGET

-668 RWPGLELSVEEAASG
+668 KWPGLDLSVEEAGAPT
-683 NAARRPFPRRLAGAA
+683 RPFPRRLAGAA

-720 GDPGIPPEL
+720 GDPGVPPEL

-748 QQGAW
+748 KEGAW

-765 RLGLDPPEFALR
+765 RLDLDPPAFALR

-787 AGDTGARSPR
+787 AGETGARSPR
-797 PADRDAA
+797 PADREAA
-804 VAAAFAVARIDPDVA
+804 VAAAFAVARVDPDVA
-819 LDAILGLAQSFAD
+819 LDAILALAESLAD
-832 AREHESLTEKEIA
+832 AREHAALTKKEIA
-845 IFRCPPT
+845 IFSCPPT
-852 RLSTDPVDVFKPVT
+852 RLSTDPVDVFKPVA
-866 RASANGARKARGK
+866 RAAANGARKPRGK

-916 GRGGRGGRGGANIP
+916 GRGGRGGRGGANVP

-952 DGVDRLCLRLRLTAA
+952 DVVDRLCLRLRLTAA

-994 SPILPEGPGAALGA
+994 SPILPEGPGAALGE

-1013 AANVPGNASVAL
+1013 AANVPGNASVSL
-1025 GFRGVASAF
+1025 GFRGVASAL

-1046 GTAPPL
+1046 GTAPPF
-1052 EPDARGDP
+1052 EPDA
-1060 APVPCARAAAE
+1060 APVARAAAE
-1071 AATLEH
+1071 AATLER

-1103 PLCARVLTL
+1103 PLCARALTL
-1112 ADDVAPASM
+1112 PDNIVSAASV
-1121 RKNAVRVLAA
+1121 RKSAMRVLAA

-1171 AAGSGDEAPA
+1171 AAGALPAEAPDVA
-1181 VTLALLD
+1181 NALLD

-1203 ALAGAPGA
+1203 ALAELQPGA
-1211 LRDLVLGGPEDARR
+1211 LRDLVLGGPEEARR
-1225 SAAARLFLV
+1225 SAAARLFLA
-1234 RRDVDKAVRAAADDV
+1234 RRDVDETVRAAADGA
-1249 WRAAGLELDAATL
+1249 WRAVGLELDAATL
-1262 AARVSPLAIL
+1262 AAHVSPLSIL

-1283 EAAVDAFA
+1283 DAAVDAFA

-1301 APALAKLFAAYAT
+1301 APALAKLFAAYA
-1314 AAPAAPAR
+1314 AAAPKAPAAADADTER
-1322 DGEAE
+1322 
-1327 LLDRGSAVPDRARF
+1327 SVVPERARF
-1341 PDELERARRRSA
+1341 PDELAAQKLA

-1361 LVRALGAAAPSLTAR
+1361 LVRALGAAAPSLTAK

-1428 RATRSGGAGDLT
+1428 RATRGGGAGDGLT

-1457 LAAHLEQTDPRLRQ
+1457 LAGHLEKDDPRARRV
-1471 ILARLV
+1471 LARLV

-1495 PSLARALDEDER
+1495 PSLAQVLDEDER
-1507 RALAESLLAQ
+1507 RALVESLLAQ
-1517 VTGGAGYADRRGAA
+1517 VTHGAGYAERRGAA

-1549 GVMDT
+1549 GVMDA
-1554 VKTAVED
+1554 VKAAVED
-1561 KSNPEAREGALM
+1561 KNNPEAREGALM

-1593 LPLLLVCFGDQNA
+1593 LPLLLVCFGDQNEH
-1606 YVREATVSA
+1606 VRAATVSA

-1687 VDAANAALAAIG
+1687 VDAANAALAAVG

-1816 SLLQGMGGAEADQF
+1816 SLLQGMGGAEAEQF

-1841 QSDGPPTERSGAA
+1841 QSDGASTERSGAA

-1883 APYVREGHLTLLR
+1883 APHVREGHLTLLR

-1912 ALTEVLTG
+1912 ALSSVLAG
-1920 LADISEPVRQA
+1920 LADISEPVRHA

-1955 AIEEALANENWRIRQ
+1955 AIEEALGHENWRIRV

-2001 STEAQGALLTSALG
+2001 STEAQGALLTRALG

-2028 LRSDPVMAVRSAA
+2028 LRSDPVMAVRNAA

-2057 VILPRLMRRLIAGL
+2057 MILPCLMRRLIAGL
-2071 SAESEDRRQTAG
+2071 SASAEDRRQTAG

-2113 GVQTRQGVCLGLAE
+2113 SAQTRQGVCLGLAE
-2127 VLAAARKE
+2127 VLGAARKE
-2135 QLDEFLHRDVV
+2135 QLEQFLHADVV

-2159 VREAAGA
+2159 VREAAGL
-2166 AFDATFRHSG
+2166 AFDATFRHGG

-2185 ALLSKLGSDDAA
+2185 ALLSKLGGSDDAA

-2216 PKLAE
+2216 PKLAA

-2226 HRAST
+2226 RRAET
-2231 LGALAEVAGAAL
+2231 LAALAEVAGAAL

-2253 LLAAMASEAAE
+2253 LLAAMASEAEA

-2269 RHAASAVLRAV
+2269 KSAASAVLRAV
-2280 PDDAHY
+2280 PSDAHY

-2300 PRVRAAAATLC
+2300 PRVRAAASALC
-2311 GAFAVEA
+2311 GAYVSEA
-2318 PCFDEEDDVPLLIEA
+2318 RCFDEEDDVPRLIET
-2333 LFSLFCDADET
+2333 LVSLFCDADEG
-2344 VVLSAWQA
+2344 VVLAAWTA
-2352 LGVVMGAV
+2352 LGAVTGAV
-2360 AKEDQAHYLRDVR
+2360 AKERQALYLRDVR
-2373 AAVRDAREKMRRR
+2373 AAVQGAREKIRRR
-2386 LRDAGASARVKKR
+2386 LRDAGAPPSP
-2399 DLLVPGLCLPKGLA
+2399 LLVPGLCLPKGLA
-2413 PVAQVF
+2413 PVAQVY

-2441 ATLSTTT
+2441 ATLSTTA
-2448 AAVKPHVIPVTGPL
+2448 AAVKPHVIPITGPL
-2462 IRALGDK
+2462 IRVLGDK

-2474 KSAVIGA
+2474 KSAVLGA
-2481 LAAMIEVGGAAL
+2481 LAAMIDVGGAAL

-2501 TTFVKCLVDPH
+2501 TTFVKCLLDPA

-2525 LVALQPRVDAL
+2525 LVVLQPRVDAL
-2536 VADLVASLERT
+2536 VADLTASLET
-2547 DESSGSVDEETR
+2547 AGEGGGEEAR
-2559 GARRATARAVAG
+2559 GARQATLRAVAG
-2571 ALARAGANVKPPTV
+2571 ALAHAGANVKPPTV
-2585 VAATEAAM
+2585 AAA
-2593 RLGRDAADAETRA
+2593 RDAALRLGCDAADDATRA

-2615 AAWLPED
+2615 AAWLPEE
-2622 ARATLA
+2622 ARADLA
-2628 ERLGE
+2628 EQLGATE
-2633 TDAGAGDDADAR
+2633 GGDADAR
-2645 EHRALSLSAS
+2645 EHRALALSAL
-2655 ARVHPELVLASPET
+2655 ARVYPEMVLVSHAS
-2669 SRETLNGLARH
+2669 SALNGLARH
-2680 ARDPEREG
+2680 ARDPERER

-2696 MGRLALASAEQRGA
+2696 LGRLARASAEQNGA

-2716 KVASALARALRD
+2716 KVAPALAKALRD
-2728 DGAGARAAAASA
+2728 DGAGARAAAAAA

-2755 LGVFVPA
+2755 LGAFVPA
-2762 LADVAVADASRDA
+2762 LADVAAADKSKDA
-2775 RFHADRALRAALRVR
+2775 RFHADRAVRAALRVR
-2790 DEEDGLAFAREA
+2790 DAEDGLAFAQEA

-2819 VLRRLQ
+2819 VLRRLK
-2825 GLPALDE
+2825 GLPAAGDE
-2832 GADGTTWTSWGGL
+2832 EGPEFGTSSWGGL

-2851 DDEAVLGDDA
+2851 DDRAVLGDDGAQ